1 MNRFLI
7 LLLFSISL
15 FTFSQPDN
23 KKLDSL
29 KHIYK
34 NSASE
39 KNKVTAL
46 TELVKEYFDANRDS
60 AEVYINKTISF
71 TENKPHLHKPR
82 LISFLNYAQI
92 YIIKGDYKTSEAY
105 YAKSWEILKNNY
117 YYDLYIKYF
126 GDKGVLNFYQ
136 GDFKSALSNF
146 NKALE
151 KAKEEKNEEDQLTY
165 LNNKALAMS
174 YLNEAEASLDVH
186 REAISLAE
194 KLNDSTALGKSF
206 NNIGL
211 IYEDMKA
218 YNKALEFY
226 SKALNIKKN
235 GNNKIDIA
243 NSLFNIAGM
252 YKEIGE
258 KEKDTTLY
266 AKAEKHFKLAFEK
279 AKEVNYGK
287 VMLFSKTGMAQLAT
301 VRNKPL
307 KAISIYKSV
316 VDEAR
321 RVDDNQTLRATYL
334 NLGVNYL
341 SIGKLREAETYLLKS
356 KPFIEAAENPSDIA
370 SLYKNLSL
378 LYQQKQNYNLA
389 YNYFKEYHGISEDLS
404 KNSLTEKISE
414 FEIKYE
420 TEKKEKEIVTQRAE
434 LIEKELRISKKNT
447 QLMGLG
453 LVAILLSVLGYLLYN
468 QQKLKNRQLQKESE
482 LKEALARIETQNK
495 LQDQRLKI
503 SRDLHDNIGAQLTFI
518 ISSIENLQYG
528 FEIKNEKLTKKLK
541 DISAFTKETIYE
553 LRDTIWAMN
562 KSEISLED
570 LQTRISNFVENAN
583 THSGNINFKFILKDT
598 VLNSTIFSSVTGMNV
613 YRIVQE
619 AINNAI
625 KYSEAK
631 NVTVEIFQNKEQL
644 VIKVVDDGK
653 GFDITKAGDGNGLN
667 NIQKRAK
674 DIKATLNII
683 SKINVGT
690 QIELYVGV

>member
-1 MNRFLI
+1 MTRYLI
-7 LLLFSISL
+7 LLFLSFSL
-15 FTFSQPDN
+15 FTFSQSN
-23 KKLDSL
+23 EKKLDSL
-29 KHIYK
+29 KSIY
-34 NSASE
+34 NSASPD
-39 KNKVTAL
+39 KNRVEAL
-46 TELVKEYFDANRDS
+46 TELVKEYFELDRDS
-60 AEVYINKTISF
+60 AEVYINKTIRF
-71 TENKPHLHKPR
+71 TENKEQFYKAR

-92 YIIKGDYKTSEAY
+92 YIIKGDYKASESY
-105 YAKSWEILKNNY
+105 YVKSWDILKHH
-117 YYDLYIKYF
+117 YDYNLYVKYF

-136 GDFKSALSNF
+136 GDFKSALNNF

-151 KAKEEKNEEDQLTY
+151 TAKKENHEEDQLRY

-174 YLNEAEASLDVH
+174 YLGEAEASLDVH
-186 REAISLAE
+186 QESILLAE

-211 IYEDMKA
+211 IYEDMKE

-226 SKALNIKKN
+226 LNALEIKKN
-235 GNNKIDIA
+235 GNNKIDVA
-243 NSLFNIAGM
+243 NSLFNVAGM

-266 AKAEKHFKLAFEK
+266 TKAEKHFQLAFEK
-279 AKEVNYGK
+279 AKEANYGK

-316 VDEAR
+316 LDEAK
-321 RVDDNQTLRATYL
+321 RVDDNQTLRVTYL

-341 SIGKLREAETYLLKS
+341 RIGELKAAERYFLKA
-356 KPFIEAAENPSDIA
+356 KPFIDNAENPSDIA
-370 SLYKNLSL
+370 SLYKNLSFL
-378 LYQQKQNYNLA
+378 HEQKKEYNLA
-389 YNYFKEYHGISEDLS
+389 HKYFKKYHETNEDLS

-434 LIEKELRISKKNT
+434 ITEKELRISRKNT
-447 QLMGLG
+447 QLIGLG
-453 LVAILLSVLGYLLYN
+453 LVAILLTILGYLLYN
-468 QQKLKNRQLQKESE
+468 QQKLKNHQLQKESE
-482 LKEALARIETQNK
+482 LSEALARIETQNK
-495 LQDQRLKI
+495 LQDQRLRI

-528 FEIKNEKLTKKLK
+528 FKIKNEKLTNKLK
-541 DISAFTKETIYE
+541 GISIFTKETIYE

-570 LQTRISNFVENAN
+570 LQTRISNFVEKAN
-583 THSGNINFKFILKDT
+583 IYSEKTNFKFIIDDA
-598 VLNSTIFSSVTGMNV
+598 VSDNIIFSSVKGMNV

-619 AINNAI
+619 AIHNAI
-625 KYSEAK
+625 KYSEAEHV
-631 NVTVEIFQNKEQL
+631 NVEIFKKGKQL
-644 VIKVVDDGK
+644 TIKIIDNGV
-653 GFDITKAGDGNGLN
+653 GFDMAKVEDGNGLN

-674 DIKATLNII
+674 DIKATLNIDSQT
-683 SKINVGT
+683 SKGT
-690 QIELYVGV
+690 QIELALDV